1 MFSSSPHYAMM
12 MIKSNTILDNRATNI
27 ENLFLVFLLF
37 IGFLSTQSSCSKSDH
52 IPPELNDLLK
62 ASGVQDIKLDF
73 TYQTPDIPNRKYQA
87 ITVTYN
93 FSTADGTPQ
102 KEYRGFILKYENDT
116 WKVDHSTSYT
126 KSAEKAKSLLEGKK

>member
-1 MFSSSPHYAMM
+1 ML
-12 MIKSNTILDNRATNI
+12 KSNIIIDNRLTNI
-27 ENLFLVFLLF
+27 GNLLLVILLS

-52 IPPELNDLLK
+52 IPPELNDQLM

-73 TYQTPDIPNRKYQA
+73 TYQNPDIPNKKYQA

-116 WKVDHSTSYT
+116 WKMDHSTSYT